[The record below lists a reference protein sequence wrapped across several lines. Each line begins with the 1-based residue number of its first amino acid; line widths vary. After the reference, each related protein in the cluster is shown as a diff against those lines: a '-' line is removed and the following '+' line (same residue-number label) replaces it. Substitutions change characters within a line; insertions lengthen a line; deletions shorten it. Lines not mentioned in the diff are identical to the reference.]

1 MKTHMNDIPIFPFV
15 DVFAGA
21 GGLGEGF
28 LSFRQDGQAR
38 FSAAV
43 SVEKEKVP
51 CDTLVLRHFFHL
63 FPEGHAPADYYTYV
77 SGKMT
82 KEELFSHFPDKAEAA
97 RHSVLCWT
105 MEDRT
110 QKGLDRELR
119 ARLKDAKRWALIGG
133 PPCQAYS
140 IAGRFRRKRDPDFD
154 SDPRHTLYKQ
164 YIHILEGFTPPVFV
178 MENVMGLLSATLSGR
193 FTLELIIRDLL
204 HAGPGYHIYSLS
216 SGEEV
221 SEGSDFR
228 QLVISAEKYGVPQI
242 RKRLFILG
250 IRKDLGLRPL
260 TLSPCRSVTTGE
272 AIGDLSIVRSGITK
286 TIDTLQNWLA
296 AIESI
301 RNNLHGT
308 PDNVRRRLLSRL
320 DQLPSFW
327 EQEHACG
334 HSSSATSFADQMKDP
349 NLNDFPQHLPR
360 KNMPSDLRRYF
371 YAAVYGEITG
381 RSPHLQDFPRNLL
394 PDHKNIRENPG
405 SAVFNDRF
413 RVQLRDKPSSTVTAH
428 IRKDGKNYIHYDPLQ
443 CRSLTVREAARLQ
456 SFPDNYFLEGNRT
469 EQYQQIGNAVPP
481 LLARK
486 IAAIVADILD
496 RMKWPTS

>member
-1 MKTHMNDIPIFPFV
+1 MSEFSEEAQIILTTTRNK
-15 DVFAGA
+15 
-21 GGLGEGF
+21 LLLRQRKEG
-28 LSFRQDGQAR
+28 R
-38 FSAAV
+38 V
-43 SVEKEKVP
+43 SIETIREELENMVS
-51 CDTLVLRHFFHL
+51 R
-63 FPEGHAPADYYTYV
+63 FPEYRAKIDIEACH
-77 SGKMT
+77 
-82 KEELFSHFPDKAEAA
+82 KELLRQF
-97 RHSVLCWT
+97 SVLTTISVALVDNREHKPWLT
-105 MEDRT
+105 ADR
-110 QKGLDRELR
+110 KNDWHYWPRHM
-119 ARLKDAKRWALIGG
+119 A
-133 PPCQAYS
+133 
-140 IAGRFRRKRDPDFD
+140 
-154 SDPRHTLYKQ
+154 RHTLYKQ
-164 YIHILEGFTPPVFV
+164 YLHILEGFTPPVFV
-178 MENVMGLLSATLSGR
+178 MENVRGLLSATLSGR
-193 FTLELIIRDLL
+193 FTLELIIRDLR

-272 AIGDLSIVRSGITK
+272 AIGDLRIVRSGITK
-286 TIDTLQNWLA
+286 TIDILQNWLA

-428 IRKDGKNYIHYDPLQ
+428 IRKDGNYYIHYDPLQ